1 MKLHYGGKYNDESD
15 LKVFGESR
23 EGEVA
28 FRESSQSKF
37 ALIANGGS
45 LLLFAA
51 LAAVFVFVG
60 KPALSFFTEMIW
72 IPLLLS
78 VLVIIPHE
86 FLHALCF
93 KGDVYLYFVPKKLL
107 AFVHGT
113 ESMSKARFIFL
124 SLLPNIVFGFIPFA
138 AFLVNHE
145 LLILGVFGVI
155 CISMGFGDYINVF
168 NAATQMPKGARTYM
182 KGFHSYWYTPKEK

>member
-1 MKLHYGGKYNDESD
+1 MKLHYGGIYKSEKD

-23 EGEVA
+23 QGEVA
-28 FRESSQSKF
+28 FREPSQKKF

-45 LLLFAA
+45 LILFAA
-51 LAAVFVFVG
+51 LIVVFIFFG
-60 KPALSFFTEMIW
+60 KPSLSFITGKAL

-78 VLVIIPHE
+78 VFVIVPHE
-86 FLHALCF
+86 FLHAICF
-93 KGDVYLYFVPKKLL
+93 KGDVYLYFDPKKLV

-124 SLLPNIVFGFIPFA
+124 SLLPNIVFGFVPFI
-138 AFLVNHE
+138 AFLINRE
-145 LLILGVFGVI
+145 LLIFGLFGAI

-182 KGFHSYWYTPKEK
+182 KGFHSYWYIPKE